1 MSDVHPLV
9 VLRGVYNKYAHE
21 PNLGLTLPE
30 FKRLCNR
37 LATKMEGFDARI
49 AEPAFA
55 LFDRSR
61 SGRLTFEDFTVW
73 WHRSHERKIMC
84 GEKFR
89 LLQQAFG
96 IFRAYNTENRQ
107 GADDLTYAL
116 TTAQFCLLLEGL
128 GITET
133 DDSIF
138 DSLDEDGDGLIS
150 FEEFCAWLDWF

>member
-1 MSDVHPLV
+1 MMADVHPLV
-9 VLRGVYNKYAHE
+9 VLRDVYNKYAHE

-37 LATKMEGFDARI
+37 LATKMEGFDAKI

-55 LFDRSR
+55 LFDHSL
-61 SGRLTFEDFTVW
+61 SGRLVFEDFTEW

-96 IFRAYNTENRQ
+96 IFQAYNTTRQ
-107 GADDLTYAL
+107 GTNAL
-116 TTAQFCLLLEGL
+116 THTLTSDQFHNLLEGL
-128 GITET
+128 GITEA
-133 DDSIF
+133 DDSVF
-138 DSLDEDGDGLIS
+138 DRLDEDGDGLVS